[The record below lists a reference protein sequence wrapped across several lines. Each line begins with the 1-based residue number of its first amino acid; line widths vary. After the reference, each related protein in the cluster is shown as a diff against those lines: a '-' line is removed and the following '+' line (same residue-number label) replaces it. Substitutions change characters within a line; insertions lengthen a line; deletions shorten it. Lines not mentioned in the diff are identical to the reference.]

1 MLITRFKAKFQ
12 FKLDLPG
19 TGTELS
25 LAIVSYYLDI
35 LDGRIEIRFIEGNLA
50 VISLFNYLKDFCIVS
65 SKIML
70 LTSLFSP
77 CITTFQSIV
86 DILKGVQKKP
96 NKSLDLFLCLN
107 PRFWDRK
114 WVLVG
119 KIHFSSL
126 FIL

>member
-1 MLITRFKAKFQ
+1 M
-12 FKLDLPG
+12 DLTG
-19 TGTELS
+19 TETELS

-86 DILKGVQKKP
+86 DILRCEKSQSLIKRLLPSSAKP
-96 NKSLDLFLCLN
+96 KLQLCWLAEIA
-107 PRFWDRK
+107 
-114 WVLVG
+114 L
-119 KIHFSSL
+119 
-126 FIL
+126 